1 MNIWGNEDG
10 RLASRSIYRSVGRL
24 VGDLAD
30 RGGVELAILRNEAGK
45 ERERGVE
52 GWRRRK

>member
-10 RLASRSIYRSVGRL
+10 RLAGRSIYRSVGRL

-45 ERERGVE
+45 ERERGV
-52 GWRRRK
+52 